1 MNITKPSPKPIRLFY
16 FWIGLAATVAYR
28 LIIVFSFYSS
38 VWVKISWYVGTLGFI
53 LYFWHRYRIQDKR
66 ARLVEEHDLVNAV
79 KATKYKN
86 DEQKQAMNYIV
97 KTTLTSKAR
106 WNSLIIFVLT
116 VLALVV
122 GIIMDLVAM

>member
-1 MNITKPSPKPIRLFY
+1 MIKPSPKPIRLLY

-28 LIIVFSFYSS
+28 LIIVFSFYSPI
-38 VWVKISWYVGTLGFI
+38 WVKISWYVGTVGFI
-53 LYFWHRYRIQDKR
+53 LYFWHRFKIQKKR
-66 ARLVEEHDLVNAV
+66 ADLIEDHDLINAV
-79 KATKYKN
+79 NATKYKN

-116 VLALVV
+116 IVALVV
-122 GIIMDLVAM
+122 GVVMDLAGM

>member
-1 MNITKPSPKPIRLFY
+1 MKPSPKPIRLFY
-16 FWIGLAATVAYR
+16 FWVGLAATVAYR
-28 LIIVFSFYSS
+28 LIIIFSFYSS